1 MTAELKRAAENGD
14 KAVYLYI
21 DESLDYDTMVRKL
34 FQEDPFMLY
43 TAVESVNS
51 EGGVQLSYTDC
62 TYVEAKACRGVAVML
77 SYTQ

>member
-1 MTAELKRAAENGD
+1 
-14 KAVYLYI
+14 
-21 DESLDYDTMVRKL
+21 MVRKL

-43 TAVESVNS
+43 TAGERVNS